1 MEREGERDREKENK
15 KTNLKKNGKENEI
28 ERDVADHTP
37 RRFVS
42 SRARAWRRCLPCL
55 HGQDFNSIDCQAF
68 DKKTFWFRSS
78 VRSEEHSKDFTSM
91 FSEENTAQCLP
102 QSRQQLTVTAKRSDG
117 LSDAI
122 SECAMKTMYGN
133 GFSMLQELGVKTKRL
148 GVARKQLSD

>member
-68 DKKTFWFRSS
+68 DKKNFLVSQFSAFRRAQQRFHFH
-78 VRSEEHSKDFTSM
+78 VFRREHSTVFTPVAPAADGH
-91 FSEENTAQCLP
+91 SEA
-102 QSRQQLTVTAKRSDG
+102 
-117 LSDAI
+117 
-122 SECAMKTMYGN
+122 
-133 GFSMLQELGVKTKRL
+133 F
-148 GVARKQLSD
+148 